1 MRGQCCVAVHSL
13 TGCLHTHPSARP
25 SFLPI
30 LQVLSGCTDPRVCL
44 FVSQF
49 MLEHLMQH
57 QQDRYWTAL
66 RQLVSAAQQAND
78 ERLLGNPFLQLV
90 TLLSDTQQKQPAGP
104 KGPLARV

>member
-1 MRGQCCVAVHSL
+1 MPPPNHPL
-13 TGCLHTHPSARP
+13 TTHPP
-25 SFLPI
+25 THLSFYL

-66 RQLVSAAQQAND
+66 RQLVSTAQQAND

-90 TLLSDTQQKQPAGP
+90 TLLSDTQQKQPSGP
-104 KGPLARV
+104 KGPFARV